1 MPRAAALA
9 LLLVVAAVAGCGG
22 SSAEPHASSGEVV
35 ALKSVEEVRSAFA
48 ADEGKPRL
56 VLLLSPT

>member
-22 SSAEPHASSGEVV
+22 SSAEPRASSGEVV
-35 ALKSVEEVRSAFA
+35 ALKSVEQVRSAFA
-48 ADEGKPRL
+48 ADAGKPRL